1 MSDYEILLLFVG
13 FVVGFSARSALRSM
27 AVGALI
33 FVVAFLLVITFLV
46 K

>member
-1 MSDYEILLLFVG
+1 MTDYEILLLFVG

-33 FVVAFLLVITFLV
+33 FIVAFLLIMIFLV